1 MYCNVTSYIL
11 HNSDKFKKKS
21 SSCVAKELLQSILNN
36 CLIDPED
43 LSKEDIDCL
52 IRSQE
57 SSHET
62 DSNLRLG
69 SHPVDNNVTEA
80 FRITR
85 MFRDLRELAQWIPSS
100 NLSPS
105 DISLSR
111 RLLELQREL
120 EEFLD
125 N

>member
-1 MYCNVTSYIL
+1 MCVFVCACVS
-11 HNSDKFKKKS
+11 SEKFKKKS
-21 SSCVAKELLQSILNN
+21 SNSVAKELLQSILNSS
-36 CLIDPED
+36 LIDWD
-43 LSKEDIDCL
+43 DFSKEDIDCL

-57 SSHET
+57 SLANEA
-62 DSNLRLG
+62 DSIGLSYG
-69 SHPVDNNVTEA
+69 ADSNVTEA

-85 MFRDLRELAQWIPSS
+85 MFRDLRELAQWIPST

-120 EEFLD
+120 EDFLD